1 MSFISEGYFTCEI
14 PLHTGRRVTPA
25 TLRLRGGRELPSEL
39 TIASVNFSV
48 PNPLG
53 TTPWNQSQELYTTG
67 HGKASPFQPWW
78 SVTGAISI
86 FDANRCNLPELMF
99 CLYLLRLSLAV
110 TAAPAENFRT
120 RIHGAGTTSLSG
132 YWFCVSFLKEF
143 LFADGFYHPVLDEH
157 PESNV
162 GYSQLFPFCRDR

>member
-1 MSFISEGYFTCEI
+1 
-14 PLHTGRRVTPA
+14 
-25 TLRLRGGRELPSEL
+25 
-39 TIASVNFSV
+39 
-48 PNPLG
+48 
-53 TTPWNQSQELYTTG
+53 
-67 HGKASPFQPWW
+67 
-78 SVTGAISI
+78 
-86 FDANRCNLPELMF
+86 MF

-120 RIHGAGTTSLSG
+120 RIHGVGTTPLSG
-132 YWFCVSFLKEF
+132 YWFGVSFLKEF